1 MATRKNPTDP
11 ETPDAAAAA
20 GETGDPTNPETGAAA
35 ASGPDRSQSVRMVY
49 AYDTNTPK
57 PHRKLDRPVPE
68 SWLEQFPNLKQV
80 PSEKA
85 DTTDTEKAGK

>member
-1 MATRKNPTDP
+1 MATQKTQVTEPTRP
-11 ETPDAAAAA
+11 ETADV
-20 GETGDPTNPETGAAA
+20 EQVTE
-35 ASGPDRSQSVRMVY
+35 PDRTPSVRMVY
-49 AYDTNTPK
+49 VYDTNTPK

-85 DTTDTEKAGK
+85 GTTDTEKAGK